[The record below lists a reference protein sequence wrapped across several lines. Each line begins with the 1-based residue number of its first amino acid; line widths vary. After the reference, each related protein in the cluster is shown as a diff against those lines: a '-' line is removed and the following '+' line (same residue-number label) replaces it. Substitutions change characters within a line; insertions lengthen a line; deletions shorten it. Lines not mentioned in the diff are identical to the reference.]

1 MIKPKI
7 IVLSALAALP
17 FLITVLERF
26 VIRPTVSIF
35 PLPERSIYLFTVTTV
50 SLLLMAIASF
60 VGNNYGLEMTKKL
73 R

>member
-35 PLPERSIYLFTVTTV
+35 PLSERSIYL
-50 SLLLMAIASF
+50 S
-60 VGNNYGLEMTKKL
+60 
-73 R
+73 